1 MFLRFD
7 SRLHHSNMVCIRNQR
22 DYNVVFGYRVF
33 QSGRIIYVEADG
45 LSVGKVA
52 GELLGRGQRT
62 AGDSDVHAGVGEDL
76 DGRRGDE
83 AGAEEEGGLR
93 HCYCEGRC
101 AWRIV

>member
-1 MFLRFD
+1 MTSCLAVAS
-7 SRLHHSNMVCIRNQR
+7 SRA
-22 DYNVVFGYRVF
+22 
-33 QSGRIIYVEADG
+33 GRIIYVEPDG

-52 GELLGRGQRT
+52 GELLGGGQRT
-62 AGDSDVHAGVGEDL
+62 AGDGDVHAGVGEDL

-93 HCYCEGRC
+93 HCYYEGCC